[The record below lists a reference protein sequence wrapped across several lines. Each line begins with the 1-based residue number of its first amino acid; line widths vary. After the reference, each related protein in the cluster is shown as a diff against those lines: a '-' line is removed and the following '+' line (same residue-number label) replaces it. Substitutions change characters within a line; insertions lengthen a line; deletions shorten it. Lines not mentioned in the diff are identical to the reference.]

1 MTYLYAVLGILMM
14 SGIISIF
21 NMSLNITSQP
31 IKAVLPENNYQNN
44 KFDLKDK
51 LFLELLQ
58 NSDKSWGTGEELCEK
73 IKTEINN
80 PSNNFSDLVNYQKSI
95 LSPSEN
101 ERIIGS
107 CSFDN
112 SNHRILIKPRN
123 EDNKSFYYFS
133 CMINLEKGFCDFE
146 DDLK

>member
-31 IKAVLPENNYQNN
+31 LKAVFPENNYQKN

-58 NSDKSWGTGEELCEK
+58 NSDNTWGNGKELCEK
-73 IKTEINN
+73 IKLEINDISKN
-80 PSNNFSDLVNYQKSI
+80 YSDIRNYQLSI
-95 LSPSEN
+95 MSPSEN
-101 ERIIGS
+101 ERIIDACTFS
-107 CSFDN
+107 D
-112 SNHRILIKPRN
+112 SNHRVLIKSKN
-123 EDNKSFYYFS
+123 LENKSYNYFS
-133 CMINLEKGFCDFE
+133 CMINLEKGYCDFE
-146 DDLK
+146 DNQK